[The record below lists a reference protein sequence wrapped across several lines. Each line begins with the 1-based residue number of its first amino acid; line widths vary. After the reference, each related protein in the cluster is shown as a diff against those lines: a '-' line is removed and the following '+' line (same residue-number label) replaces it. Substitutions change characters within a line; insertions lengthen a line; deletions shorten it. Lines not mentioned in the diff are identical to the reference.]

1 MTGVQTCALPIC
13 ALVSSVEKGSPAAK
27 AGIEPG
33 DVIVRYNGSEVG
45 TSSQLPVLVANT
57 KPGEVAKVDIVRKGD
72 QRSLDV
78 TVGELKPEKVAAAD
92 GPVAGQGR
100 LGVAVR
106 SLTAEERQQ
115 AGVNGGVVVEN
126 ASGAAASAGIQRGD
140 VILSVNNTPVKTGEQ
155 LRELIQKAGKRV
167 ALLVQRE
174 DAKLYVPIEL
184 G

>member
-1 MTGVQTCALPIC
+1 MTLAPRLDLRQSQS
-13 ALVSSVEKGSPAAK
+13 LVMTPQLQQAIKLLQLSNLELTAFIEQELESNPLLEREDGREAELTPVEH
-27 AGIEPG
+27 
-33 DVIVRYNGSEVG
+33 
-45 TSSQLPVLVANT
+45 VL
-57 KPGEVAKVDIVRKGD
+57 D
-72 QRSLDV
+72 QRSQADESILD
-78 TVGELKPEKVAAAD
+78 PISAD

-126 ASGAAASAGIQRGD
+126 ASGAAAGAGIQRGD

-174 DAKLYVPIEL
+174 DAKIYVPIEL